1 MSVGSNAAQMSAGS
15 NAAQHVVVTPTK
27 SVGIAI
33 ILTVLFGPLGMF
45 YSTIWGAII
54 MTVLSFFV
62 GILTVGIGLLVTW
75 PISIIWG
82 AATASSYNKKLLA
95 RVRYQA

>member
-1 MSVGSNAAQMSAGS
+1 MSDESKVT
-15 NAAQHVVVTPTK
+15 QHVVVTSTK

-33 ILTVLFGPLGMF
+33 ILTVLFGSLGMF

-54 MTVLSFFV
+54 MTVLSIIV
-62 GILTVGIGLLVTW
+62 AVLTLGVGLLVTW

-82 AATASSYNKKLLA
+82 AVAASSYNKQLLA
-95 RVRYQA
+95 QAG